1 MIQAIAE
8 ARAQGD
14 LSENAEYEAAKDKQG
29 FIEGRILEIEGK
41 LAAAQ
46 IIDPATLD
54 ADGRVVF
61 GATVDLEDEDSGA
74 KVTYQIV
81 GDDEADLKLGL
92 ISISSPIARALIGKE
107 AGDVA
112 EVQAPG
118 GSRATRSSRP
128 LRVSGRSAATLL
140 PGLGGRAA
148 GIAASPR
155 RRLCHA
161 ARPMPAGRGRMF
173 AGGLPAWH
181 RRRAVA
187 ERCSA
192 RVPSAAGSRSARA
205 AGAGHGVCTVA
216 GYFACSR

>member
-1 MIQAIAE
+1 MSTIPLTRRGSEKLKEELQRLKTVERHAVIQAIAE

-61 GATVDLEDEDSGA
+61 GSTVELEDETSGTR
-74 KVTYQIV
+74 VTYQIV

-112 EVQAPG
+112 EVNAPG
-118 GSRATRSSRP
+118 GVKSYE
-128 LRVSGRSAATLL
+128 
-140 PGLGGRAA
+140 
-148 GIAASPR
+148 II
-155 RRLCHA
+155 
-161 ARPMPAGRGRMF
+161 
-173 AGGLPAWH
+173 
-181 RRRAVA
+181 
-187 ERCSA
+187 
-192 RVPSAAGSRSARA
+192 
-205 AGAGHGVCTVA
+205 GVR
-216 GYFACSR
+216 YL